1 MIKKL
6 SFILLL
12 FSFSFVQA
20 QIEKELPARP
30 APARLV
36 VDYTNT
42 LAPDQKEALENKLVS
57 F

>member
-42 LAPDQKEALENKLVS
+42 LAPDQKEAL
-57 F
+57 